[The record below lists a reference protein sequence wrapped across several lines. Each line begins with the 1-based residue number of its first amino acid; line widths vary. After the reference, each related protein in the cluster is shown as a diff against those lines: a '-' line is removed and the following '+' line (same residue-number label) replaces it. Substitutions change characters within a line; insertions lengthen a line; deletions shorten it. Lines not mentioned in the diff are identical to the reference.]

1 MKNVY
6 LVHGWTYSLEKY
18 LALKA
23 ELDKLGINI
32 IFLKVPGL
40 TEPSAKVWTIE
51 QYVEW
56 LRDQLK
62 DDKDPIVIAHSN
74 GGRITM
80 SYVDKYPHHI
90 KRLILIDSAGVPHNE
105 KKSAAKLKTL
115 KALAKA
121 GKVVSF
127 VPGLK
132 PMFYRAIG
140 ATDYLNAPENMKLT
154 MRNMLAADN
163 KVDPTKVTI
172 PTLII
177 WGREDTQTPL
187 TDGKKLHEQIKQSKM
202 IVIDDARHSPHATK
216 PELVAKY
223 IAEDLGRS
231 K

>member
-18 LALKA
+18 LALKS
-23 ELDKLGINI
+23 ELEKIGINI
-32 IFLKVPGL
+32 ILLKVPGL
-40 TEPSAKVWTIE
+40 TEPSTKVWTIE
-51 QYVEW
+51 DYVEW

-62 DDKDPIVIAHSN
+62 SEKNPIVIAHSN

-80 SYVDKYPHHI
+80 SYIDKYPGHI
-90 KRLILIDSAGVPHNE
+90 KKLILIDSAGVPHNE
-105 KKSAAKLKTL
+105 KRSVVKLKTL
-115 KALAKA
+115 KTLAKV
-121 GKVVSF
+121 GKIVEF

-132 PMFYRAIG
+132 RMFYRVIG

-163 KVDPTKVTI
+163 SIDPSKVSI

-187 TDGKKLHEQIKQSKM
+187 SDGNKLHEQISGSKM
-202 IVIDDARHSPHATK
+202 IVIDDARHAPHATQPK
-216 PELVAKY
+216 LVAKY
-223 IAEDLGRS
+223 IAEEL